1 MDNKE
6 TILRCKLGKSL
17 NEVINEKC
25 EKLNITPSDMITD
38 GLNITMKIM
47 NHNLYSSEESYEKAY
62 NELLERYKTRTIQSY
77 DEQLFLLNITADI
90 SQRLQL
96 ELLSANI
103 IDISDTQLD
112 SEVTHIIALKKSDM
126 ELINKFKVLET
137 KFRNYILK
145 GDQNIPTN
153 WKPFKEK
160 ENELQLEI
168 PEEWKKKIPIGK
180 LWEEKGY
187 TSKLNI
193 GDYDCE
199 QIKQIEIGLE
209 KDVDVTIYANP
220 KFSSEQ
226 MEMIRI
232 GLEEGLE
239 ASKYANPELDLFTM
253 LVVKT
258 ALDNG
263 MSKISEY
270 NIQRI
275 NSLFT
280 TKENK

>member
-47 NHNLYSSEESYEKAY
+47 NHELYSSEESYEKAY
-62 NELLERYKTRTIQSY
+62 NELLERYKSIKSY
-77 DEQLFLLNITADI
+77 NEQVFLLNLTADI
-90 SQRLQL
+90 AQRLQN
-96 ELLSANI
+96 ELLSSNI
-103 IDISDTQLD
+103 INISDTQLD
-112 SEVTHIIALKKSDM
+112 SEVTHIIALKKSDV
-126 ELINKFKVLET
+126 ELMNKFKTLET
-137 KFRNYILK
+137 KFSNYVLK
-145 GDQNIPTN
+145 ENQNIPTN

-193 GDYDCE
+193 GDYDFY

-209 KDVDVTIYANP
+209 KDLDVSLYTNP

-232 GLEEGLE
+232 GLEDGVD

-258 ALDNG
+258 ALENG

-270 NIQRI
+270 NVQKI

-280 TKENK
+280 KEDK